1 MEDSMDIPPTDISTE
16 EALDLANQELRMWVR
31 TKYLLQKRL
40 EVMNRQGLN
49 GDTEPQL
56 KELTNCEIAIEMWKQ
71 EIISLQK

>member
-1 MEDSMDIPPTDISTE
+1 MDIPSTDIPVE
-16 EALDLANQELRMWVR
+16 EALDLAEKELAMWVR
-31 TKYLLQKRL
+31 TRYLLKKRL

-71 EIISLQK
+71 EVINLQK